1 MTRLPNVMRAQV
13 PANDHPLW
21 ADLAHPWGRLHPLFQ
36 KLIHHPLLVRR
47 GGRQTDVLPQA
58 TRLAAPL
65 RELARLTVG
74 QLLQDEEASVPQAAC
89 AQRPGVPPAQRA
101 QCAPGESDPALMAEE
116 HAVIHYATEAT
127 RAVR

>member
-1 MTRLPNVMRAQV
+1 MGA
-13 PANDHPLW
+13 
-21 ADLAHPWGRLHPLFQ
+21 LAPLFQ

-47 GGRQTDVLPQA
+47 GWRKTDGLHQA

-89 AQRPGVPPAQRA
+89 AQRLGGLRRREPG
-101 QCAPGESDPALMAEE
+101 APRGKAIP
-116 HAVIHYATEAT
+116 
-127 RAVR
+127 R